1 MKASVLLALCAAILV
16 GCAKEPFKVADSA
29 VVYADAYRETKV
41 EPWGRMAAADLA
53 RILSLVTGSAVKA
66 YPESEWN
73 SAVRPSTSTSNLI
86 TYRLSIPWS
95 EIPGVAPGKGASFG
109 CNLVL
114 GDSDGDEKFGRFLWG
129 GGLKDDSADC
139 GLVTLIK

>member
-1 MKASVLLALCAAILV
+1 MGLKSGQLC
-16 GCAKEPFKVADSA
+16 KDS
-29 VVYADAYRETKV
+29 
-41 EPWGRMAAADLA
+41 
-53 RILSLVTGSAVKA
+53 SLYQVDIRTQ
-66 YPESEWN
+66 
-73 SAVRPSTSTSNLI
+73 PSTSTSNLI